1 MLQILDQGISAAGI
15 PYSYGFAIILL
26 TILVKLATYPLSKQQ
41 VSCVL
46 MVPHAKHCCTSCL
59 MSISLADLVATVHP
73 ASVTTAS
80 SNLQVESTVAMQN
93 IAPRVKAIQEEY
105 KGRDQQEMQIKV
117 GQLYKEA
124 GINPLAGCLP
134 TLATLPV
141 WIGLYR

>member
-1 MLQILDQGISAAGI
+1 M
-15 PYSYGFAIILL
+15 
-26 TILVKLATYPLSKQQ
+26 
-41 VSCVL
+41 
-46 MVPHAKHCCTSCL
+46 
-59 MSISLADLVATVHP
+59 
-73 ASVTTAS
+73 
-80 SNLQVESTVAMQN
+80 QVESTVAMQN

-141 WIGLYR
+141 WIGLYRYPSILP